1 MLSIAEL
8 LQQTAVVCNSIAAS
22 HHAETA
28 GEHLERRYAT
38 LGKAAARLLT
48 MHVRVVAMGT

>member
-1 MLSIAEL
+1 MLLIAEL
-8 LQQTAVVCNSIAAS
+8 LHQTAVVCNLIAAS

-38 LGKAAARLLT
+38 VGKAAVRLLT
-48 MHVRVVAMGT
+48 MHARVVAPGT